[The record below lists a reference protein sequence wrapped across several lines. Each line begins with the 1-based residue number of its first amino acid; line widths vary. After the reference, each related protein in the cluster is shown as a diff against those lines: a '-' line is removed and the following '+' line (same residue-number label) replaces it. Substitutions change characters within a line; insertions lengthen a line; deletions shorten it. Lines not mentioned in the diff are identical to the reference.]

1 VPHIHPLAR
10 LGHPLK
16 PLYRRVRGLP
26 EPREGEHEPPGR
38 YYRHDELVG
47 AVRRNGFEIRQ
58 VAPLGHEYA
67 FHSFSGI
74 FRKRNAYHDVPHFVE
89 LLSGVCRLLAPW
101 ATAFQSF
108 VAATRT

>member
-1 VPHIHPLAR
+1 
-10 LGHPLK
+10 
-16 PLYRRVRGLP
+16 
-26 EPREGEHEPPGR
+26 
-38 YYRHDELVG
+38 
-47 AVRRNGFEIRQ
+47 
-58 VAPLGHEYA
+58 LGHEYA